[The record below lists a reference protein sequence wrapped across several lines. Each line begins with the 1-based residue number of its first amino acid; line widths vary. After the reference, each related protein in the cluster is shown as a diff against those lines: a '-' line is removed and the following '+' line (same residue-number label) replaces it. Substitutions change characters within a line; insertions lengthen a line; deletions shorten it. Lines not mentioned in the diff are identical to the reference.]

1 MTLNIS
7 EKYTIIYSILAA
19 VLIFGLFQI
28 YKAIGIYCIIGS
40 IIGMIVATIYLKKE
54 QKEQKHK

>member
-28 YKAIGIYCIIGS
+28 YKASGLFFVIGS